1 MEIHRQL
8 QSGATGGCTRISL
21 RDSRVIDGK
30 SLRIKDAFTVAAI
43 PPCIPHFVGTPG
55 YFLVKRVIR

>member
-30 SLRIKDAFTVAAI
+30 SLRIKDAFTVAAMI
-43 PPCIPHFVGTPG
+43 VFIPHFVGIKTNKMMIM
-55 YFLVKRVIR
+55 V

>member
-30 SLRIKDAFTVAAI
+30 SLRIKDAFTVAATVFSV
-43 PPCIPHFVGTPG
+43 PHFVGTNNKDG
-55 YFLVKRVIR
+55 DVN

>member
-1 MEIHRQL
+1 MKIHRQQ
-8 QSGATGGCTRISL
+8 QSGATGGCKWIFL

-43 PPCIPHFVGTPG
+43 VISIPHFVGIQIKQIG
-55 YFLVKRVIR
+55 FMR